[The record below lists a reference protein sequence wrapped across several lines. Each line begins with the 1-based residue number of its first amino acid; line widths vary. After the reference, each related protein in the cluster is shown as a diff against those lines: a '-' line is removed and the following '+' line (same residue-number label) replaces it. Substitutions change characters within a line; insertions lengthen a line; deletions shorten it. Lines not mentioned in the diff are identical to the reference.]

1 MTTTQSTDN
10 TPSTDADV
18 LKGIEAGFSR
28 GLIEVFVPG
37 VTGHDYEEDID
48 AMDAELKRIEARGE
62 EIGQG
67 GPVPFDVLRHHN
79 AIYSAVCRQREGYAF
94 AGGLRCTTPG
104 CHNHDFAGGVCYDCR
119 HGKAP
124 ATW

>member
-1 MTTTQSTDN
+1 MTTTKNDN
-10 TPSTDADV
+10 IPSTDAEV

-28 GLIEVFVPG
+28 GIIEVFVPG
-37 VTGHDYEEDID
+37 VTGHDYEDDID

-62 EIGQG
+62 EMGAG
-67 GPVPFDVLRHHN
+67 GPVPFEVLRHHD
-79 AIYSAVCRQREGYAF
+79 AAYSALCRQRERYAF

-104 CHNHDFAGGVCYDCR
+104 CKGHDFNGGVCYDCR
-119 HGKAP
+119 CGKTP